1 MCESQNQ
8 DIVVTKF
15 VNVVWRSCESVYD
28 WKNYLSQFIPSFS
41 NCLGQIWCYKI
52 TCCEILL
59 PLYLYLVEKKM
70 IVTCYR
76 KFYY

>member
-28 WKNYLSQFIPSFS
+28 WKNYLSQFIPSFFQIVWVRFGVIRLRAVKFC
-41 NCLGQIWCYKI
+41 CLCIS
-52 TCCEILL
+52 T
-59 PLYLYLVEKKM
+59 
-70 IVTCYR
+70 
-76 KFYY
+76 

>member
-28 WKNYLSQFIPSFS
+28 WKNYLSQFIPSFQIVWVRFGVIRLRAVKFC
-41 NCLGQIWCYKI
+41 CLCIS
-52 TCCEILL
+52 T
-59 PLYLYLVEKKM
+59 
-70 IVTCYR
+70 
-76 KFYY
+76 

>member
-41 NCLGQIWCYKI
+41 NCLG
-52 TCCEILL
+52 
-59 PLYLYLVEKKM
+59 
-70 IVTCYR
+70 
-76 KFYY
+76 